1 MKKLVVVLLAASLAI
16 LALTGV
22 AAAGT
27 TVKAI
32 EFDLEGEYVSYEPV
46 TGIETSVPA
55 SAFLTGNIR
64 DKGGTRYLS
73 PLTGT
78 ITIDSMDHGILVKA
92 AKQSEPIY
100 YWEWEEGTPGEW
112 YVKGAEW
119 LGGVEVNIEGDKYI
133 GLLSWGWIYVEDYGD
148 VWEHEDSEL
157 ECRGIVR
164 GKMVEFFLSGGLP
177 TIE

>member
-16 LALTGV
+16 LASTGV

-78 ITIDSMDHGILVKA
+78 ITIDGMEHNILVKA

-100 YWEWEEGTPGEW
+100 YWEWEEGTPGE
-112 YVKGAEW
+112 YYYKGYHVYSF
-119 LGGVEVNIEGDKYI
+119 VEVNIEGDKCI
-133 GLLSWGWIYVEDYGD
+133 GWLFWYKVHWEYYGIVID
-148 VWEHEDSEL
+148 EEMTEL
-157 ECRGIVR
+157 EFNGVVDGRWVTGYL
-164 GKMVEFFLSGGLP
+164 EGGLP
-177 TIE
+177 TID